1 MSSMPVP
8 RITTAEELLSLDEP
22 GICHE
27 LVRGQLRR
35 TSPAGHWHGGVEMV
49 LCELLSHHVR
59 VNKLG
64 RAYSGD
70 TGFLMA
76 RNPDTVLSP
85 DAAFVTNERMPP
97 PRSRGY
103 FPGPPDLAV
112 EIRSPDDMRRS
123 LHRKALSWL
132 RHGARMVWVIDP
144 MAADA
149 TVYRSKDDVRDVGAD
164 GDLLGEDVVPG
175 LRVALRELFRAD

>member
-8 RITTAEELLSLDEP
+8 RITTAEELLLLDEP

-35 TSPAGHWHGGVEMV
+35 MSPAGHWHSGVEMV
-49 LCELLSHHVR
+49 LGELLSHHVR

-64 RAYSGD
+64 RAFPGD
-70 TGFLMA
+70 AGFLLA

-85 DAAFVTNERMPP
+85 DVAFVTKKRMPP
-97 PRSRGY
+97 ARSRGY

-112 EIRSPDDMRRS
+112 EIRSPGDRRRG
-123 LHRKALSWL
+123 LHERALSWL

-144 MAADA
+144 IAANA
-149 TVYRSKDDVRDVGAD
+149 TVYRSKEDVREIGED

-175 LRVALRELFRAD
+175 FRVSLRDLLADD